1 MNGYSLTSDQ
11 RLKIVSLL
19 IEHALSTHPSMEEI
33 LSSGFRGFMNLS
45 DRELVESAQE
55 CSLDLPQGIDLP
67 GNDGANRT
75 YRVTWVIDI
84 EEATGPHEAAEISGR
99 RTTWFSGVSRLTQ
112 DAQAF
117 PSQRPFGLC
126 GQTRRITY
134 YSHACKLRRRQEKLA
149 AAKLTE
155 RWRKASAAT
164 FASCW
169 SERSKTTC
177 SMKSLRGT
185 GEA

>member
-55 CSLDLPQGIDLP
+55 CSLDIPQGIDLP

-84 EEATGPHEAAEISGR
+84 EEATGPHEAAER
-99 RTTWFSGVSRLTQ
+99 ARAHQHPATTAVVFECLDV
-112 DAQAF
+112 
-117 PSQRPFGLC
+117 
-126 GQTRRITY
+126 
-134 YSHACKLRRRQEKLA
+134 
-149 AAKLTE
+149 
-155 RWRKASAAT
+155 AT
-164 FASCW
+164 G
-169 SERSKTTC
+169 KTTEVDLLDGRDLGLITRVVYA
-177 SMKSLRGT
+177 SSDQESASVHLMH
-185 GEA
+185 